1 MIYSSAASLMILAV
15 LAIGAIGTGF
25 ERLLDRRDPSRQFT
39 AWRIAVV
46 RRRNRRWVVDV
57 KFHMQRVVIGWFWWR
72 WQANHAARGINRE
85 HFKNGEDYR

>member
-1 MIYSSAASLMILAV
+1 MIYVSASFLLILIIMAAGLTASWFSA
-15 LAIGAIGTGF
+15 
-25 ERLLDRRDPSRQFT
+25 LLNWRDPSRQFT
-39 AWRIAVV
+39 AWRIATV

-57 KFHMQRVVIGWFWWR
+57 KFHMQRVVIGGFWWR